1 MNLFFR
7 GAYAI
12 ARKDLLAELRSKD
25 VFNPMLFFGLM
36 VIVLFSFSFEPDAE
50 ETRRIGGGL
59 LWMAFLFAG
68 LLAMNQSFP
77 RETTDRTLHGLR
89 LAPLPAAAVFAGKFS
104 ANLVFVLLAELIL
117 TPLFAV
123 FFNFP
128 LLPVGAPLL
137 LLLALGTWG
146 LVATGTFFSAL
157 TLHTR
162 MRELMLPL
170 LLLPIAVPQMI
181 ALVEATSALFREQVL
196 APLWLKLLVGYDV
209 IFTTL
214 ALVLFGY
221 ILEDT

>member
-1 MNLFFR
+1 MTSFFQ

-12 ARKDLLAELRSKD
+12 ARKDLLAELRSKE

-36 VIVLFSFSFEPDAE
+36 VIVLFSFSFEPSAE

-77 RETTDRTLHGLR
+77 RETADRTLHGLR
-89 LAPLPAAAVFAGKFS
+89 LAPVPASALFAGKFA

-117 TPLFAV
+117 VPLFAV

-128 LLPVGAPLL
+128 VLPVAGPLL
-137 LLLALGTWG
+137 LLLVLGTWG

-181 ALVEATSALFREQVL
+181 ALVEATAELFREQTM
-196 APLWLKLLVGYDV
+196 ASLWFKMLVGYDV

-214 ALVLFGY
+214 ALLLFGF

>member
-1 MNLFFR
+1 MTQFFQ

-50 ETRRIGGGL
+50 ETRRMGGGL

-77 RETTDRTLHGLR
+77 RETAERTLHGLR
-89 LAPLPAAAVFAGKFS
+89 LAPLPPAAVFAGKFT

-128 LLPVGAPLL
+128 LLPVAAPLL

-181 ALVEATSALFREQVL
+181 ALVEATSALFREQAL

-214 ALVLFGY
+214 ALALFGF